1 MTAEREAIKNLIA
14 EHESNGDYNTV
25 FGGGKQPITSM
36 TVKEVLDWQAAQR
49 KGGARSTAVGKY
61 QFINKTLKSIVDRN
75 PKDFPKDRLFD
86 EAAQEEAAD
95 ILLNRR
101 GFKAFEEGKLSAEK
115 VANNLAKEW
124 ASLPVVSGKKKG
136 SSYYDSKL
144 NKALTS
150 PEAVLDALTA
160 PKQPSQPTQEAGSWA
175 DSILAA
181 DAARQ
186 QEALQQAPVPPQGPI
201 HQPLPVNPPVDPYN
215 VGGLR
220 MDNNGKG
227 MLSF

>member
-1 MTAEREAIKNLIA
+1 MTAEREAIKALIA
-14 EHESNGDYNTV
+14 DHESNGDYDVV
-25 FGGGKQPITSM
+25 FGGGKEPLTTM
-36 TVKEVLDWQAAQR
+36 TIKEVLDWQAAQR

-61 QFINKTLKSIVDRN
+61 QIINKTLKSIVDRN

-115 VANNLAKEW
+115 MANNIAKEW
-124 ASLPVVSGKKKG
+124 ASMPVVSGKKKG
-136 SSYYDSKL
+136 SSYYSGDGL
-144 NKALTS
+144 NAALAA
-150 PEAVLDALTA
+150 PEDVMAALTA
-160 PKQPSQPTQEAGSWA
+160 PTPKADEETVGWA
-175 DSILAA
+175 DKVLAE

-186 QEALQQAPVPPQGPI
+186 QEATQQAPVPPQGEPFR
-201 HQPLPVNPPVDPYN
+201 PLPANPPVDPYN
-215 VGGLR
+215 VGGIR
-220 MDNNGKG
+220 MDNGGKG